1 MFPRMSKELVS
12 ILLPAIA
19 LVTPAMPVFA
29 DSHTMNEPTATIDI
43 RNWRVGFIL
52 GYGGGKG
59 RLHHEGK
66 TYPLKISGLRV
77 GALAGIAKTDLS
89 GDVFNLTKPEDIEG
103 VYSAGSAA
111 VAVVAGGKVWTL
123 ENSKGVILQVKGKQK
138 GVELALDMSGMS
150 ISLRDKDEGQDVDK
164 DE

>member
-1 MFPRMSKELVS
+1 M
-12 ILLPAIA
+12 
-19 LVTPAMPVFA
+19 
-29 DSHTMNEPTATIDI
+29 
-43 RNWRVGFIL
+43 
-52 GYGGGKG
+52 
-59 RLHHEGK
+59 
-66 TYPLKISGLRV
+66 
-77 GALAGIAKTDLS
+77 
-89 GDVFNLTKPEDIEG
+89 TKPEDIEG

-150 ISLRDKDEGQDVDK
+150 ISLRDKDEDKDK